1 MMQPSDDYYKAFPTR
16 VRSGTP
22 GLEDLAMVD
31 QLIIKQKLEVL
42 EVITGFETKNQ
53 YTVFDTF
60 GDEVFSAKEE
70 TDCCTR
76 LCFGSFRNFKMNIQ
90 DTQGQEVLHLV
101 RPLRCQGVIFP
112 CCLQELE
119 VTFL

>member
-1 MMQPSDDYYKAFPTR
+1 MMQPSDDYYKAFPPR

-31 QLIIKQKLEVL
+31 QLIINQKLEVL
-42 EVITGFETKNQ
+42 EENK
-53 YTVFDTF
+53 YTVLNTL
-60 GDEVFSAKEE
+60 GNEVFSAKEE
-70 TDCCTR
+70 THCCTR
-76 LCFGSFRNFKMNIQ
+76 WCFRSFRTFKMNIQ